1 MSCAD
6 WRWGYFNVY
15 DMASRVLDLDFIVF
29 LGDWIYEYGDDQYPS
44 KAQSEWCLALL
55 RADIRVDAGSCTGYN
70 SLHSDC
76 SCKHYSTPTH
86 PVSTGLLS
94 NASCWP
100 SELFDP
106 QPGTNF
112 GAAKLT
118 QASQPALASTDCARP
133 CHCCACSPCCAATCK
148 MQRLLFYI
156 A

>member
-55 RADIRVDAGSCTGYN
+55 RADIRVDAGSCTGYY

-106 QPGTNF
+106 QPWHEFWCCKADASFTTCTGVHRLCT
-112 GAAKLT
+112 ALSLT
-118 QASQPALASTDCARP
+118 AMALLCMQSLL
-133 CHCCACSPCCAATCK
+133 CCN
-148 MQRLLFYI
+148 L
-156 A
+156 